1 MQKSLEKP
9 TRILGM
15 RMQELGLY
23 VCLLIGLITLTSIV
37 RTVVPVPR
45 AVYVVVLAMLV
56 GSWLL
61 LRWGERHKHPSFL
74 VSIISWVFFQPKQVI
89 HVKTKSLRRT
99 ANSTFH
105 GEVGKLRRG
114 ISRVQH

>member
-1 MQKSLEKP
+1 MKVQKSLEKP

-23 VCLLIGLITLTSIV
+23 VCLLIGLITLASLARSVI
-37 RTVVPVPR
+37 PVPR
-45 AVYVVVLAMLV
+45 AVYVVILAMLV
-56 GSWLL
+56 FSWLV

-74 VSIISWVFFQPKQVI
+74 ISFISWAFLQPKRVI
-89 HVKTKSLRRT
+89 YVRTKLR
-99 ANSTFH
+99 SSSY
-105 GEVGKLRRG
+105 GKVGKLRRG

>member
-1 MQKSLEKP
+1 MKVQKSLEKP

-23 VCLLIGLITLTSIV
+23 LSLLIGLITIASLA

-45 AVYVVVLAMLV
+45 TVYGVILVLLV
-56 GSWLL
+56 LSWLV

-74 VSIISWVFFQPKQVI
+74 ISMISWTWFQPKRVNHVI
-89 HVKTKSLRRT
+89 IKLRGK
-99 ANSTFH
+99 NSQ
-105 GEVGKLRRG
+105 LRRG
-114 ISRVQH
+114 LSRLQH

>member
-1 MQKSLEKP
+1 MKVQKSLEKP

-23 VCLLIGLITLTSIV
+23 VSLLIGLITLASLA
-37 RTVVPVPR
+37 RTIVPVPR
-45 AVYVVVLAMLV
+45 AVYGIILVLLV
-56 GSWLL
+56 MSWLV

-74 VSIISWVFFQPKQVI
+74 ISIISWTWLQPKKVNHVI
-89 HVKTKSLRRT
+89 IKLRGK
-99 ANSTFH
+99 NSQ
-105 GEVGKLRRG
+105 LRRG

>member
-1 MQKSLEKP
+1 MKVQKSLEKP

-23 VCLLIGLITLTSIV
+23 VCLLIGLITLASV
-37 RTVVPVPR
+37 ARTVVPIPR
-45 AVYVVVLAMLV
+45 AVYVIILAMLV

-89 HVKTKSLRRT
+89 HVPLKLR
-99 ANSTFH
+99 NKLH
-105 GEVGKLRRG
+105 GEVSKL
-114 ISRVQH
+114 

>member
-1 MQKSLEKP
+1 MKVQKSLEKP

-23 VCLLIGLITLTSIV
+23 VCLLIGLITLASLA
-37 RTVVPVPR
+37 RTIIPVPR
-45 AVYVVVLAMLV
+45 AVYVVILAMLV
-56 GSWLL
+56 SSWFL

-74 VSIISWVFFQPKQVI
+74 ISFISWALLQPKRVI
-89 HVKTKSLRRT
+89 HVKIKPLRQT
-99 ANSTFH
+99 AH
-105 GEVGKLRRG
+105 GKVGKLRHN

>member
-1 MQKSLEKP
+1 MKVQKSLEKP

-23 VCLLIGLITLTSIV
+23 VSLLIGLITLASLA
-37 RTVVPVPR
+37 RTIVPVPR
-45 AVYVVVLAMLV
+45 AVYGIILVLLVV
-56 GSWLL
+56 SWLV

-74 VSIISWVFFQPKQVI
+74 ISIISWTWLQPKKVNHVI
-89 HVKTKSLRRT
+89 IKLRGK
-99 ANSTFH
+99 NSQ
-105 GEVGKLRRG
+105 LRRG

>member
-1 MQKSLEKP
+1 MKVQKSLEKP

-23 VCLLIGLITLTSIV
+23 VCLLIGLV
-37 RTVVPVPR
+37 TVVSLARTILPIPR
-45 AVYVVVLAMLV
+45 VVYVVILATLV

-74 VSIISWVFFQPKQVI
+74 ISLLSWAFFQPKQVI
-89 HVKTKSLRRT
+89 HVKTNLR
-99 ANSTFH
+99 
-105 GEVGKLRRG
+105 GKVGKLRRG
-114 ISRVQH
+114 VPRL